1 MALQILQPLQLV
13 LGQPLINAHDMEQ
26 LKINL
31 SWIYSVLIDNEID
44 WIPSGWFDLPNL
56 EYM

>member
-13 LGQPLINAHDMEQ
+13 LGQHLINAHDMEQ

>member
-1 MALQILQPLQLV
+1 
-13 LGQPLINAHDMEQ
+13 MEQ